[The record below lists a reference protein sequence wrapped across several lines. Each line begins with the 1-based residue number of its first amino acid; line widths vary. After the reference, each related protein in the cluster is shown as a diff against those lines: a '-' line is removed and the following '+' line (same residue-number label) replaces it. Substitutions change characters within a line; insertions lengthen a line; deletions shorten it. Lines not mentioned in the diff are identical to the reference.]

1 MNSEALSKKS
11 RGGVD
16 SVSALYGAV
25 STDEVGRNHA
35 FLMLVLRSWI
45 TQASRFDSVSGQVMQ
60 TGVVDFMEKIANS
73 VCDGSHETEIKDR
86 IYRIVAHVKES
97 ASHIM
102 RHTKDKILR
111 EHAMLPVYSARE
123 LDGGS
128 VRWLSRQPGRTIRE
142 KLSGK
147 PYVKAVRRRFS
158 IDTMENRLVKAFLF
172 RLEQVLSERQDALRG
187 RSGGICDDFLSSLL
201 RWLRSEDIGEIGLWG
216 NLPPNNTL
224 LQDKH
229 YRKVLDG
236 WTWLRDIDAYIA
248 EDSSRVQEDTLSA
261 IYWSTLSLLGRSGR
275 FRIVQQP
282 VSIDYD
288 YFSINLKSPMTCYM
302 FPAQKQDT
310 ITTKTA
316 RPEQLDFTLSDDRSK
331 WEISNEKDRYLLQ
344 ITSNDL
350 LIKKIRGSIEESNV
364 SIAIEPL
371 NLKDISE
378 KIISATVDPSF
389 KYLKP
394 NPEQCSDDRMEH
406 SVVNL
411 CSVRPSFT
419 NKEHR
424 KANLPF
430 RLLQQSWSIGD
441 GNEAQVDCGSAK
453 AIMLGGGIKTVSM
466 RSLFLGDSNPPLSEA
481 DKSRA
486 SMSFVEK
493 LSNHIKNHIKADS
506 LTYLVPDWIN
516 DFDLETIRRSVNFYF
531 RNATPLPRS
540 IAAIFAWQSSELFA
554 QSKVQDN
561 DFVLVVDL
569 FDKGI
574 SITPIKASYKHEK
587 ELEKVIDSTCG
598 ISWERHPTIL
608 KDAKIHDQMIE
619 NLSKDGCHSS
629 RDMMNTFGFEGLSDD
644 AGSISFVRGGHWY
657 HLSDSISDILK
668 GDLKFDEI
676 KDAINECVRSVA
688 GLAKDSNVFILPIDG
703 VIKKPEDL
711 QSRYEWLGSSWLP
724 IKGGQ
729 TLVLWQEMLA
739 DAKKDISL
747 WQDHLPNLCIK
758 VLSDGYYDDFYLVK
772 NATIT
777 PQRNKTVDIE
787 IKELFMLP
795 KGEGYYS
802 FPLLQGSGNESL
814 HFVAYLK
821 SPAFPLKEDVLCKLK
836 MTYTYGEDNPYELK
850 FFSSDASKANFEPIK
865 VEWRPKEEANGVT
878 DLPIPIFPPRKTWS
892 DFRQFPKKGG
902 GTDNLLY
909 WCINTFDILGKLLS
923 MSLDKELEYASSRRR
938 IGQFAWGSRDK
949 NGEYF
954 CMVKVNNEEV
964 FCHSDNFVEN
974 INAESLSEGDPVH
987 LHVVVTDR
995 GKKGYDISFAEELP
1009 QKLKDKV
1016 RQKFD
1021 ARYSEKLQRAIKRME
1036 KRPSKSNFSTI
1047 WKHGN
1052 SLQDSDAPDD
1062 FRSRILTGITNAER
1076 ILESKDELHKELK
1089 NILFLLLCYMHKDT
1103 PSVVI
1108 SKLLSFD
1115 RSLENLRK
1123 YKVNVALAIGDAKLK
1138 WQEEL
1143 FSMIV
1148 GLILGKDK
1156 KLRSLGI
1163 EMLAIAIWRHEG
1175 IIDELARYNMKKIA
1189 LKLNESLKHKCLQIN
1204 SKDIVLCRHLE
1215 LLLGMLRSRKMG
1227 DKDIESIFSP
1237 SDKLTQNYIELV
1249 DRITKKV
1256 ICSKLDLDSR
1266 LELEFQKPKPEAFAK
1281 TPDLLYALRLYLT
1294 GDSGA
1299 NSIQIVEADDGW

>member
-45 TQASRFDSVSGQVMQ
+45 TQTLGFDPVSGQVMQ
-60 TGVVDFMEKIANS
+60 TGVVDFMEEIANS
-73 VCDGSHETEIKDR
+73 VCYGSHETEIKDR

-97 ASHIM
+97 VDHIM
-102 RHTKDKILR
+102 QRTKDKILR

-128 VRWLSRQPGRTIRE
+128 IRWLSHQPGRTIRE

-147 PYVKAVRRRFS
+147 PYIKAVRRRFS

-172 RLEQVLSERQDALRG
+172 RLEQILSERQDALRG

-261 IYWSTLSLLGRSGR
+261 IYWSTLSLLGSNDC
-275 FRIVQQP
+275 FRMVQQP

-288 YFSINLKSPMTCYM
+288 YFSINLKSPMTCYI
-302 FPAQKQDT
+302 FPAQKQDAV
-310 ITTKTA
+310 TTKTITPA
-316 RPEQLDFTLSDDRSK
+316 KQLDFTLSDDRSK
-331 WEISNEKDRYLLQ
+331 WEISNGKDRYLLR
-344 ITSNDL
+344 IASNNL
-350 LIKKIRGSIEESNV
+350 LIKKIKGSIEESNV

-389 KYLKP
+389 EYLKP
-394 NPEQCSDDRMEH
+394 NPEQCSDDCMEH

-419 NKEHR
+419 NKKRR

-441 GNEAQVDCGSAK
+441 GNETQVDCGSAK
-453 AIMLGGGIKTVSM
+453 AIMLGDGIKTVSM

-486 SMSFVEK
+486 SMFFVEK
-493 LSNHIKNHIKADS
+493 LSGHIKADS

-516 DFDLETIRRSVNFYF
+516 DFDLETIRRSINFYF
-531 RNATPLPRS
+531 RNATPLPKS
-540 IAAIFAWQSSELFA
+540 IAAIFAWQSSKKFA
-554 QSKVQDN
+554 QSKIQDN
-561 DFVLVVDL
+561 DFVFVVDL

-574 SITPIKASYKHEK
+574 SITPIKASYKHEE

-644 AGSISFVRGGHWY
+644 AGSISFVREGRWY

-668 GDLKFDEI
+668 SDLKFDEI
-676 KDAINECVRSVA
+676 RDAVSECLRSV
-688 GLAKDSNVFILPIDG
+688 GSLAKDSNVFILPIDG

-711 QSRYEWLGSSWLP
+711 QSRYEWLGSAWLP

-729 TLVLWQEMLA
+729 TLVSWQKMLA
-739 DAKKDISL
+739 NAEKDIAL

-758 VLSDGYYDDFYLVK
+758 VLSDGCYDDFYLVK

-777 PQRNKTVDIE
+777 PQRNKTIDIE
-787 IKELFMLP
+787 IKDLFKLP
-795 KGEGYYS
+795 KGEDYYS
-802 FPLLQGSGNESL
+802 FPLLHGSGNESL

-850 FFSSDASKANFEPIK
+850 FFSSDANNANFEPIK
-865 VEWRPKEEANGVT
+865 VEWRPKEETNGVT
-878 DLPIPIFPPRKTWS
+878 NLPIPSFPPRKTWS

-902 GTDNLLY
+902 GTNNLLD

-923 MSLDKELEYASSRRR
+923 MSFDEELEYALRSRR
-938 IGQFAWGSRDK
+938 IGQFVRSKLDR
-949 NGEYF
+949 NGKYY
-954 CMVKVNNEEV
+954 CMVKVGNEKV
-964 FCHSDNFVEN
+964 FCRSSDFVEK
-974 INAESLSEGDPVH
+974 IEDIDVKSLSRGDLVY
-987 LHVVVTDR
+987 LTVTDR
-995 GKKGYDISFAEELP
+995 KKGLYISFEEEPPP
-1009 QKLKDKV
+1009 QKLEDKV
-1016 RQKFD
+1016 RRRFD
-1021 ARYSEKLQRAIKRME
+1021 SKLQHVTDRM
-1036 KRPSKSNFSTI
+1036 KKSRSCFSTI
-1047 WKHGN
+1047 WNHGN

-1062 FRSRILTGITNAER
+1062 FRSRILTGIKNAER
-1076 ILESKDELHKELK
+1076 ILELKDELHEDLK
-1089 NILFLLLCYMHKDT
+1089 YEFFLLLCYMHKDT

-1108 SKLLSFD
+1108 SKLLSFKED
-1115 RSLENLRK
+1115 VKNLQK
-1123 YKVNVALAIGDAKLK
+1123 YRVNVALAIGDAKLE
-1138 WQEEL
+1138 WQREL

-1163 EMLAIAIWRHEG
+1163 EMLSIAIWRHEG
-1175 IIDELARYNMKKIA
+1175 IIDELARCDMYDMKEIA
-1189 LKLNESLKHKCLQIN
+1189 LKLNESLEYSFKILQIN
-1204 SKDIVLCRHLE
+1204 DRGTCKVLCRHLE
-1215 LLLGMLRSRKMG
+1215 LLLGMLRSRKIG
-1227 DKDIESIFSP
+1227 DKYIESIFSP
-1237 SDKLTQNYIELV
+1237 SEKLTQNYIELV
-1249 DRITKKV
+1249 DRITKEV
-1256 ICSKLDLDSR
+1256 IFIKLDFKYKIR
-1266 LELEFQKPKPEAFAK
+1266 EFQKPGAFAK